1 MLEDPLVQLLILIVS
16 LVGLASASHFAIN
29 SVEKLI
35 EMTGLSE
42 ASAGFIILAVLT
54 STPELIVALFAIIQG
69 NSAISIGD
77 ILGSNV
83 FNLGIVLGLLGIIG
97 YLKTCCTDLLVEL
110 TDILFITALIPLL
123 LVISQYH
130 ILEIPSSVIGLILLS
145 AFVVIMWQ
153 SNGKEVTRRSDSITG
168 MPMDRFGTK

>member
-16 LVGLASASHFAIN
+16 LVGLASASHFVIN

-54 STPELIVALFAIIQG
+54 STPELMVALFAIIQG

-83 FNLGIVLGLLGIIG
+83 FNLGMVLGLLGIIG
-97 YLKTCCTDLLVEL
+97 YLRTCCTDLLVEC
-110 TDILFITALIPLL
+110 AR
-123 LVISQYH
+123 V
-130 ILEIPSSVIGLILLS
+130 
-145 AFVVIMWQ
+145 
-153 SNGKEVTRRSDSITG
+153 
-168 MPMDRFGTK
+168 